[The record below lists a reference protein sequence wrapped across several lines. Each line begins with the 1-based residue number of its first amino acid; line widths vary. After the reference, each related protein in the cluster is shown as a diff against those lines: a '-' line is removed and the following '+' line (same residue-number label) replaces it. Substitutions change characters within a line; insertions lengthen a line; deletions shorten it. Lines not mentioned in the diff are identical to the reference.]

1 MSYGLMAYIS
11 LLCAKCKTRT
21 NAGSS
26 PAKMLLPRGFMS
38 LSNTSLLSF
47 SLKVSQVERERR
59 STEAVAWLVSTENVY
74 FMTQT
79 PYHCKGL
86 LHQ

>member
-1 MSYGLMAYIS
+1 MPD
-11 LLCAKCKTRT
+11 RVQ
-21 NAGSS
+21 
-26 PAKMLLPRGFMS
+26 PRCCCSEALS
-38 LSNTSLLSF
+38 LSNTSPLSF

-59 STEAVAWLVSTENVY
+59 ATEAVAWLVSTENVY

-79 PYHCKGL
+79 PYLCKGL